1 MSLEEQILAEVHL
14 AIAELSGPV
23 EKVAEDIPNEVEKVV
38 PAANTNSNRQKI
50 ATMGWLKQEFTI
62 WEIEEILKENIFQD
76 ETSEAFIR
84 DIPWLATKILNL
96 IAENNNRWIVPDVD
110 KLISWVIENWRRDI
124 DLKMTFK
131 RYDEI
136 MKWLRIHGVDFNTFR
151 NWPRETTPKTETA
164 LNLFKHIENN
174 WLEIWN
180 FVSIPWEI
188 HQWKNYEIVWY
199 TSRIYLKIKTP
210 DWIFIISPL
219 KVTKVSKPKKW
230 KKR

>member
-136 MKWLRIHGVDFNTFR
+136 M
-151 NWPRETTPKTETA
+151 
-164 LNLFKHIENN
+164 
-174 WLEIWN
+174 
-180 FVSIPWEI
+180 
-188 HQWKNYEIVWY
+188 
-199 TSRIYLKIKTP
+199 
-210 DWIFIISPL
+210 
-219 KVTKVSKPKKW
+219 
-230 KKR
+230 